1 MSVYELTPPLPPLP
15 PPSFLPPGRG
25 RTSPLKGEGEGEAKK
40 RDTRDEL
47 GVGAG
52 TLAFCIDP
60 KSVTSR
66 FSAFSVTKFGEKTG
80 PQGQPR
86 RYEKDL
92 SDLARTEIRD
102 EFFE

>member
-1 MSVYELTPPLPPLP
+1 M
-15 PPSFLPPGRG
+15 
-25 RTSPLKGEGEGEAKK
+25 KGEGEGEAKK

-66 FSAFSVTKFGEKTG
+66 FSASSVTKFGGKKNVTSGIASEMLHLRCK
-80 PQGQPR
+80 
-86 RYEKDL
+86 KDL
-92 SDLARTEIRD
+92 SDLTGTEICD
-102 EFFE
+102 IFLMIA